1 MAIYLVVKLNN
12 MTIKNLTITQK
23 ITILGSTIAICV
35 AALIGLT
42 SLYSSEDIIERR
54 MIESELPSKLHSI
67 SNQIGGEIN
76 ELLGAAQQLSSNEFI
91 LEWARS
97 NNQDDTLL
105 LKELNRVAKQFDLA
119 TASWANRDTA
129 QYWNQHGFLRVLKN
143 DAADGWF
150 FGFTNSNNPY
160 SISIYQESPTDV
172 KMFVNHQ
179 QTNGLGLAGLA
190 KSITDMQKLLQQFK
204 IEQTGF
210 VFIADKSGLIQ
221 LHKDANKVAKV
232 NIDTLYGNNVHSTLY
247 NPSGF
252 AITELSLNNEATFLA
267 AMPIANTDLYVLA
280 QVPKSEVFETVGT
293 LEWQIFTFTL
303 VIALVASI
311 LSYLLARSL
320 ASPLSDMA
328 ELFSRLGSGD
338 ANLAYRLPESNQPE
352 LNNLSHGFNQF
363 IHKIETA
370 IKQVANES
378 TEIRQSSN
386 HVFEQAK
393 NNSQSI
399 DNQKEQTISVAA
411 AINEMGAT
419 VQEIAQSAA
428 NAAKLTQSSQEN
440 TSQSHQQVLQSQATI
455 SALATDIDG
464 ITEQVTLLSKKTID
478 IASIV
483 DSIRGISEQTNLL
496 ALNAAIESA
505 RAGEHGRG
513 FAVVA
518 DEVRALANRTSQ
530 STTEIQSMIEEL
542 TTISEDVVNDI
553 SQSKQKAQQSVGAM
567 QSSVELLDA
576 ISETANQI
584 NDMATL
590 IATATEQ
597 QSNVVADV
605 GRNIEQISEIS
616 DRAMNEQINTEQAI
630 RDLANSAQALD
641 ALVATFEKHH

>member
-232 NIDTLYGNNVHSTLY
+232 NIDTLYGSNVHSTLY

-280 QVPKSEVFETVGT
+280 QVPKSEVFATVGT

-303 VIALVASI
+303 VIALVASM

-483 DSIRGISEQTNLL
+483 DSILGISEQTNLL

-518 DEVRALANRTSQ
+518 DEVRALANRTPQ

>member
-1 MAIYLVVKLNN
+1 
-12 MTIKNLTITQK
+12 MTIQNLSITQK
-23 ITILGSTIAICV
+23 ITALGSVIAICV

-42 SLYSSEDIIERR
+42 SLYSSKDIIEQR
-54 MIESELPSKLHSI
+54 MIESELPSKLQTI
-67 SNQIGGEIN
+67 SNHIGGEIN
-76 ELLGAAQQLSSNEFI
+76 ELLGAAQQLSSNEFV
-91 LEWARS
+91 LQWAQTS
-97 NNQDDTLL
+97 NQDDTLL
-105 LKELNRVAKQFDLA
+105 LKELNRVAQQYDLA

-129 QYWNQHGFLRVLKN
+129 QYWNQNGFLRVLKN
-143 DAADGWF
+143 DSADGWF
-150 FGFTNSNNPY
+150 FAFKQSKQPY
-160 SISIYQESPTDV
+160 SISIYQESANDV

-179 QTNGLGLAGLA
+179 QANGTGLAGLA

-210 VFIADKSGLIQ
+210 VFIADKNGLIQ
-221 LHKDANKVAKV
+221 LHKDANKVAKA
-232 NIDTLYGNNVHSTLY
+232 NIDDLYTANIHSQLF
-247 NPSGF
+247 NSNGF
-252 AITELSLNNEATFLA
+252 ALEEINLNGEPTLIAAT
-267 AMPIANTDLYVLA
+267 PIKNTDLYVVA
-280 QVPKSEVFETVGT
+280 QVPKSEVFASVNT
-293 LEWQIFTFTL
+293 LQWQIFTFT
-303 VIALVASI
+303 VITALVASLI
-311 LSYLLARSL
+311 SYLLARSL
-320 ASPLSDMA
+320 SSPLSKMA

-338 ANLAYRLPESNQPE
+338 ANLAYRLPESSQPE
-352 LNNLSHGFNQF
+352 LNNLSNGFNQF
-363 IHKIETA
+363 INKIETA
-370 IKQVANES
+370 ITQVASES
-378 TEIRQSSN
+378 HDIRQSSD

-393 NNSQSI
+393 RNSQAI

-428 NAAKLTQSSQEN
+428 NTAKLTDNSREN
-440 TSQSHQQVLQSQATI
+440 TIQSHKQVLQSQATI
-455 SALATDIDG
+455 SALASDIDG
-464 ITEQVTLLSKKTID
+464 ITEQVTLLSKKTVD

-483 DSIRGISEQTNLL
+483 DSIRGISDQTNLL

-542 TTISEDVVNDI
+542 TRISDDVVNDI
-553 SQSKQKAQQSVGAM
+553 SQSKDKAQQSVGAM

-576 ISETANQI
+576 IAETANQI

-616 DRAMNEQINTEQAI
+616 DKAMSEQINTEQAI
-630 RDLANSAQALD
+630 RDLANSAQTLD
-641 ALVATFEKHH
+641 ALVATFEKHR

>member
-1 MAIYLVVKLNN
+1 MAIYLVVNLNN

-232 NIDTLYGNNVHSTLY
+232 NIDTLYGSNVHSTLY

-280 QVPKSEVFETVGT
+280 QVPKSEVFATVGT

-303 VIALVASI
+303 VIALVASM

>member
-232 NIDTLYGNNVHSTLY
+232 NIDTLYGSNVHSTLY

-352 LNNLSHGFNQF
+352 LHNLSHGFNQF

-411 AINEMGAT
+411 AISEMGAT

>member
-1 MAIYLVVKLNN
+1 

-54 MIESELPSKLHSI
+54 MIESELPSKLQSI

-91 LEWARS
+91 LQWARS
-97 NNQDDTLL
+97 NNPDDTLL
-105 LKELNRVAKQFDLA
+105 LKELNRVASQFDLA

-150 FGFTNSNNPY
+150 FAFTQSNNPY

-221 LHKDANKVAKV
+221 LHKDVNKVAKT
-232 NIDTLYGNNVHSTLY
+232 NIDTLYGSNTHTQLLNTR
-247 NPSGF
+247 NF
-252 AITELSLNNEATFLA
+252 ALKEININNEAVLVA
-267 AMPIANTDLYVLA
+267 AMPIKNTDLYVLA
-280 QVPKSEVFETVGT
+280 QVPKSEVFASVST

-303 VIALVASI
+303 VIALIASA

-352 LNNLSHGFNQF
+352 LNNLSNGFNQF
-363 IHKIETA
+363 INKIEIA

-378 TEIRQSSN
+378 RDIRQSSD

-440 TSQSHQQVLQSQATI
+440 TSQSHKQVLQSQATI

-464 ITEQVTLLSKKTID
+464 ITEQVTLLSKKTVD

-542 TTISEDVVNDI
+542 TNISDDVVNDI
-553 SQSKQKAQQSVGAM
+553 GQSKQKAQQSVGAM

-616 DRAMNEQINTEQAI
+616 DQAMSEQINTEQAI
-630 RDLANSAQALD
+630 RDLANSAQTLD
-641 ALVATFEKHH
+641 DLVATFERQR

>member
-232 NIDTLYGNNVHSTLY
+232 NIDTLYGSNVHSTLY

-252 AITELSLNNEATFLA
+252 AITELSLNKEATFLA

-280 QVPKSEVFETVGT
+280 QVPKSEVFATVGT

-303 VIALVASI
+303 VIALVASM

-542 TTISEDVVNDI
+542 TTISEDVVSDI

>member
-232 NIDTLYGNNVHSTLY
+232 NIDTLYGSNVHSTLY

-411 AINEMGAT
+411 AISEMGAT

>member
-1 MAIYLVVKLNN
+1 

-42 SLYSSEDIIERR
+42 SLYSSEDIIEQR

-91 LEWARS
+91 LAWARS

-129 QYWNQHGFLRVLKN
+129 QYWNQDGFLRVLKN

-232 NIDTLYGNNVHSTLY
+232 NIDTLYGRNVHSNLF

-252 AITELSLNNEATFLA
+252 AITELTLNNEATFLA

-280 QVPKSEVFETVGT
+280 QVPKSEVFATVST

-363 IHKIETA
+363 IDKIETA

-399 DNQKEQTISVAA
+399 NNQKEQTISVAA

>member
-280 QVPKSEVFETVGT
+280 QVPKSEVFATVGT

-303 VIALVASI
+303 VIALVASM

-428 NAAKLTQSSQEN
+428 NAAKLTQSSEEN

>member
-150 FGFTNSNNPY
+150 FSFTNSNNPY

-232 NIDTLYGNNVHSTLY
+232 NIDTLYGSNVHSTLY

-280 QVPKSEVFETVGT
+280 QVPKSEVFATVGT

-303 VIALVASI
+303 VIALVASM

>member
-42 SLYSSEDIIERR
+42 SLYSSEDIIEQR

-91 LEWARS
+91 LAWARS

-119 TASWANRDTA
+119 TASWASRDTA
-129 QYWNQHGFLRVLKN
+129 QYWNQDGFLRVLKN

-232 NIDTLYGNNVHSTLY
+232 NIDTLYGRNVHSTLF

-252 AITELSLNNEATFLA
+252 AITELTLNNEATFLA

-280 QVPKSEVFETVGT
+280 QVPKSEVFATVST
-293 LEWQIFTFTL
+293 LEWQIFTFTI

-363 IHKIETA
+363 IDKIETA

-440 TSQSHQQVLQSQATI
+440 TSQSHQQVLQSQASI

-542 TTISEDVVNDI
+542 TTISEDVVSDI

>member
-1 MAIYLVVKLNN
+1 

-42 SLYSSEDIIERR
+42 SLYSSEDIIEQR

-91 LEWARS
+91 LAWARS

-129 QYWNQHGFLRVLKN
+129 QYWNQDGFLRVLKN

-232 NIDTLYGNNVHSTLY
+232 NIDTLYGRNVHSTLF

-252 AITELSLNNEATFLA
+252 AITELTLNNEATFLA

-280 QVPKSEVFETVGT
+280 QVPKSEVFATVST
-293 LEWQIFTFTL
+293 LEWQIFTFTI

-363 IHKIETA
+363 IDKIETA

-440 TSQSHQQVLQSQATI
+440 TSQSHQQVLQSQASI

-542 TTISEDVVNDI
+542 TTISEDVVSDI

>member
-150 FGFTNSNNPY
+150 FGFTNSKQPY

-280 QVPKSEVFETVGT
+280 QVPKSEVFATVGT

-303 VIALVASI
+303 VIALVASM

-352 LNNLSHGFNQF
+352 LHNLSHGFNQF

-411 AINEMGAT
+411 AISEMGAT

>member
-280 QVPKSEVFETVGT
+280 QVPKSEVFATVGT

-428 NAAKLTQSSQEN
+428 NAAKLTQSSEEN

>member
-232 NIDTLYGNNVHSTLY
+232 NIDTLYGSNVHSTLY

-280 QVPKSEVFETVGT
+280 QVPKSEVFATVGT

-303 VIALVASI
+303 VIALVASM

-630 RDLANSAQALD
+630 RDLANSAQTLD

>member
-210 VFIADKSGLIQ
+210 VFITDKSGLIQ

-232 NIDTLYGNNVHSTLY
+232 NIDTLYGSNVHSTLY

-280 QVPKSEVFETVGT
+280 QVPKSEVFATVGT

-303 VIALVASI
+303 VIALVASM

>member
-1 MAIYLVVKLNN
+1 

-232 NIDTLYGNNVHSTLY
+232 NIDTLYGSNVHSTLY

-280 QVPKSEVFETVGT
+280 QVPKSEVFATVGT

-303 VIALVASI
+303 VIALVASM

-630 RDLANSAQALD
+630 RDLANSAQTLD